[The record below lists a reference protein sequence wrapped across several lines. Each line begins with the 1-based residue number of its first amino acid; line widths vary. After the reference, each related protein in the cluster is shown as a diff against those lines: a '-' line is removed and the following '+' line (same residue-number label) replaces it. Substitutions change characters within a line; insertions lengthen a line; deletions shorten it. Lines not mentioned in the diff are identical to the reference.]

1 MEINGRIPVRNQKKL
16 TDKDNTE
23 NLKIHLKE
31 LKFPSDLSMKF
42 HQIYKRDRWHNLME
56 IHDGQT
62 NCQPKKLDRKTT
74 HTENLGVIQRTDKY
88 YRWKLTVRTEPKK
101 KEKS

>member
-1 MEINGRIPVRNQKKL
+1 MEINGRISRKEPKKL

-42 HQIYKRDRWHNLME
+42 HQKTNVTDGTPDGNSRRTDRSV
-56 IHDGQT
+56 
-62 NCQPKKLDRKTT
+62 QPKKLARKTNT
-74 HTENLGVIQRTDKY
+74 QKTFGY
-88 YRWKLTVRTEPKK
+88 
-101 KEKS
+101 